1 MGAFTYNGT
10 LDSDL
15 ERVRFYLGDTV
26 NAAGPRPEDANFT
39 DAEILGLIA
48 VEGSWQRAVAAGF
61 ESLAASWAKHVT
73 FASGMR
79 TGANIS
85 DIAAAYAAQ
94 AKDWRLR
101 FGTPNQHVVG
111 SHRVTREDAYSTD
124 LDNVSRDFPGL

>member
-1 MGAFTYNGT
+1 MIGYTPHE
-10 LDSDL
+10 LDL
-15 ERVRFYLGDTV
+15 R
-26 NAAGPRPEDANFT
+26 AAAAAAPLRPDF
-39 DAEILGLIA
+39 
-48 VEGSWQRAVAAGF
+48 AAGF

-124 LDNVSRDFPGL
+124 LDNVSRDFPGP